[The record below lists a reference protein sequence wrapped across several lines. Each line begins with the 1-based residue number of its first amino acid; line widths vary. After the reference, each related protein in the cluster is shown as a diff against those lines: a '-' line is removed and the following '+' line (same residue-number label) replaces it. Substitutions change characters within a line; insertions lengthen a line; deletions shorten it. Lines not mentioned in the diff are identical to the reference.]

1 MHRRQ
6 GLTLIYIPLL
16 EYIYESEAKP
26 LRIKQQKI
34 KYPVIFIKFDIM
46 KTTEVNT
53 TIVDG
58 YVGLLD
64 NLSTNNKLDL
74 ISKLTAS
81 VKTDLTNKKSTFKKS
96 FGAFDSKKSAEE
108 IIEEIRNS
116 RVSTRQIE
124 SF

>member
-1 MHRRQ
+1 M
-6 GLTLIYIPLL
+6 
-16 EYIYESEAKP
+16 
-26 LRIKQQKI
+26 RIAEI
-34 KYPVIFIKFDIM
+34 
-46 KTTEVNT
+46 NT

-64 NLSTNNKLDL
+64 NLSPSDKLDL
-74 ISKLTAS
+74 ISKLTTS
-81 VKTDLTNKKSTFKKS
+81 VKTDLKSKKSSFKKA
-96 FGAFDSKKSAEE
+96 FGAFDSKKNAEQ

>member
-1 MHRRQ
+1 MRMVE
-6 GLTLIYIPLL
+6 I
-16 EYIYESEAKP
+16 
-26 LRIKQQKI
+26 
-34 KYPVIFIKFDIM
+34 
-46 KTTEVNT
+46 NT
-53 TIVDG
+53 TIVEG

-81 VKTDLTNKKSTFKKS
+81 IKTDLTNKKSSFKKA
-96 FGAFDSKKSAEE
+96 FGAFESKKSAEE

-116 RVSTRQIE
+116 RVSSRQIE

>member
-1 MHRRQ
+1 
-6 GLTLIYIPLL
+6 
-16 EYIYESEAKP
+16 
-26 LRIKQQKI
+26 
-34 KYPVIFIKFDIM
+34 M
-46 KTTEVNT
+46 KAPDVNT

-74 ISKLTAS
+74 ISKLTTS
-81 VKTDLTNKKSTFKKS
+81 VKTDLTNKKSSFKKA
-96 FGAFDSKKSAEE
+96 FGAFESKKSAEE

-116 RVSTRQIE
+116 RVSSRQIE

>member
-1 MHRRQ
+1 MR
-6 GLTLIYIPLL
+6 
-16 EYIYESEAKP
+16 
-26 LRIKQQKI
+26 
-34 KYPVIFIKFDIM
+34 
-46 KTTEVNT
+46 TTELND
-53 TIVDG
+53 TIIDG

-74 ISKLTAS
+74 ISKLSAS
-81 VKTDLTNKKSTFKKS
+81 VKTDLTNKKSSFKKA
-96 FGAFDSKKSAEE
+96 FGAFDTKKSAEE

>member
-1 MHRRQ
+1 
-6 GLTLIYIPLL
+6 
-16 EYIYESEAKP
+16 
-26 LRIKQQKI
+26 
-34 KYPVIFIKFDIM
+34 M
-46 KTTEVNT
+46 KTTELND
-53 TIVDG
+53 TIIDG

-81 VKTDLTNKKSTFKKS
+81 VKLDLTNKKSTFKKA

>member
-1 MHRRQ
+1 MR
-6 GLTLIYIPLL
+6 TAEIN
-16 EYIYESEAKP
+16 S
-26 LRIKQQKI
+26 
-34 KYPVIFIKFDIM
+34 
-46 KTTEVNT
+46 

-64 NLSTNNKLDL
+64 NLSASNKLDL

-81 VKTDLTNKKSTFKKS
+81 VKTDLTNKKSSFKKA

-108 IIEEIRNS
+108 IIDDIRSS
-116 RVSTRQIE
+116 RTSTRLIE

>member
-1 MHRRQ
+1 M
-6 GLTLIYIPLL
+6 LPDSLL
-16 EYIYESEAKP
+16 SDV
-26 LRIKQQKI
+26 KI
-34 KYPVIFIKFDIM
+34 KYSVLFFKFNTM
-46 KTTEVNT
+46 KTAEINT

-64 NLSTNNKLDL
+64 NLSTSNKLDL
-74 ISKLTAS
+74 ISKLTVS
-81 VKTDLTNKKSTFKKS
+81 VKTDLTNKKSSFKKA

>member
-1 MHRRQ
+1 MK
-6 GLTLIYIPLL
+6 I
-16 EYIYESEAKP
+16 SE
-26 LRIKQQKI
+26 I
-34 KYPVIFIKFDIM
+34 
-46 KTTEVNT
+46 NT

-64 NLSTNNKLDL
+64 NLSPSNKLDL

-81 VKTDLTNKKSTFKKS
+81 VKTDLTKKKSSFKKA

-108 IIEEIRNS
+108 IIEEIRSS
-116 RVSTRQIE
+116 RVFNRKIE